1 MSLTTTDALSV
12 TQIDQLNSS
21 ITMKPNST
29 TGEKFGTLFAE
40 VVTDVVAQQAEID
53 ALQGAYDTAIA
64 MAYQGNRTI
73 AQINALSPSA
83 GDCYIATDAGTPSAG
98 SSDALTAGDLTEYN
112 GTSWK
117 KLLDAVDG
125 FPPAGTVVVVGNGA
139 LVSPLVEGTDEKKVA
154 TFNGSSLTPS
164 LVAPTAGA
172 FRKVSNS
179 VSIYFGQ
186 VFEYNT
192 TWNSNSGAVPAAAAD
207 RVTNTNTKTYFAT
220 TRTLAVADASVG
232 DRYEFDVLVHVADD
246 NSTDTLALTVELG
259 AVTIVS
265 IPSFN
270 AATDDVIHIKGW
282 FQIKATGAS
291 GSIQG
296 VADVNGIA
304 AGSPSASAQ
313 KIGPSQAIDIS
324 SNNVL
329 RVSATWSAASTDND
343 VDLLGLYLTR
353 IPSGS

>member
-1 MSLTTTDALSV
+1 MSLTSADALSV

-21 ITMKPNST
+21 VTMKPNST

-73 AQINALSPSA
+73 AQINALSPA
-83 GDCYIATDAGTPSAG
+83 VGDCYLSTDAGTPSAG
-98 SSDALTAGDLTEYN
+98 SSDALTAGDLAEYN

-125 FPPAGTVVVVGNGA
+125 FPPAGTVVVVGNGT
-139 LVSPLVEGTDEKKVA
+139 LVSPLVEGTDEKKIA

-164 LVAPTAGA
+164 LVAPTAGG

-179 VSIYFGQ
+179 VSVYFGQ

-207 RVTNTNTKTYFAT
+207 RVTNTAVKTYFAT

-232 DRYEFDVLVHVADD
+232 DRYEFDALLHVADD
-246 NSTDTLALTVELG
+246 NSTDTLAVTVELG
-259 AVTIVS
+259 AVTIAS
-265 IPSFN
+265 LSAFD
-270 AATDDVIHIKGW
+270 AGTDDVIHIRGW
-282 FQIKATGAS
+282 FQVKATGAS

-296 VADVNGIA
+296 VADINAIA
-304 AGSPSASAQ
+304 GGTPVGSAS
-313 KIGPSQAIDIS
+313 KIGPSLAIDLS
-324 SNNVL
+324 ANNLL
-329 RVSATWSAASTDND
+329 RVSATWSNASADND
-343 VDLLGLYLTR
+343 VDLLGLYLSRT
-353 IPSGS
+353 PSGS